1 MSHEPLVPY
10 VQLPE
15 LVLVPANLFGNGLPP
30 SDFSIKP
37 FGTLV
42 AIGVYVGAWL
52 ATRYARR
59 IGLDE
64 RRMASFIVWV
74 VATGFVVSH
83 VLDVVFYYPERLL
96 RDPLSVLRLWDGLSS
111 YGGFVGAI
119 LGALI
124 WRWRKRLNVLPYA
137 EAVASA
143 FPVAW
148 VFGRAGC
155 SVAHDHPGLRS
166 DAWLAV
172 RYPDGGRFD
181 LGLLEM
187 LLTVPLAAAFLLLRK
202 RPRPIGFFV
211 SVMSVAYAPTR
222 LALDFLRSYEPV
234 YGSGVVA
241 AIDPRY
247 GPFTPA
253 QWASVAL
260 LVFGA
265 VLFVRVHSRPSPARD
280 LSLGA

>member
-1 MSHEPLVPY
+1 MSHEPLFPY

-15 LVLVPANLFGNGLPP
+15 LVLVPANLFGDGIPP
-30 SDFSIKP
+30 ADLSIKP

-59 IGLDE
+59 IGLEE
-64 RRMASFIVWV
+64 RRMASFLVWV
-74 VATGFVVSH
+74 VATGFVLSH
-83 VLDVVFYYPERLL
+83 VLDVVFYYPERLM
-96 RDPLSVLRLWDGLSS
+96 RDPLSILRLWDGLSS

-119 LGALI
+119 VGALL
-124 WRWRKRLNVLPYA
+124 WRWRKRLAILPYA
-137 EAVASA
+137 EAMASA

-166 DAWLAV
+166 EAWLAV

-181 LGLLEM
+181 LGLCEM
-187 LLTVPLAAAFLLLRK
+187 LLTLPLAIAFLLLRK
-202 RPRPIGFFV
+202 RQRPMGFFLA
-211 SVMSVAYAPTR
+211 VMTVAYAPTR

-234 YGSGVVA
+234 HGSAMVA

-260 LVFGA
+260 LAFGA
-265 VLFVRVHSRPSPARD
+265 ILFVRVHGRPRVSAP
-280 LSLGA
+280 GNVK